1 MSPLPQFETA
11 RRAPRLRLSE
21 ITPAVLRFHDGRRA
35 SGQLQVIS
43 ITGGLLSLNHPL
55 DLGSQVRLMFLT
67 SKGTVLGTAEMLNP
81 VSYGQQPFRF
91 IELEEADS
99 VRLRATIQS
108 SINQDAGDNWILEAG
123 RQKLR
128 KAIQSALIQNS
139 GQEIDLNPQRKP
151 VPSTPEPEIASRPTR
166 PFPRVK
172 VETPGS
178 PPPSPQDEWIEK
190 YRSTI
195 DRRYRPRTTLS
206 SVFRKF
212 RPQG

>member
-1 MSPLPQFETA
+1 
-11 RRAPRLRLSE
+11 LRLAE
-21 ITPAVLRFHDGRRA
+21 LTPAVLRFQDGRRA

-43 ITGGLLSLNHPL
+43 VTGGLLSLHPPL
-55 DLGSQVRLMFLT
+55 DRGSQVRLMFLT
-67 SKGTVLGTAEMLNP
+67 DKGTVLGTAEMLNP
-81 VSYGQQPFRF
+81 VSFGQQPFRF
-91 IELEEADS
+91 LEMEESDS

-108 SINQDAGDNWILEAG
+108 SLNQDAGSNWILEAG

-128 KAIQSALIQNS
+128 KAIQAALLQNS
-139 GQEIDLNPQRKP
+139 GEEIDLNPRLQPAAKP
-151 VPSTPEPEIASRPTR
+151 EVPNRPAR

-172 VETPGS
+172 IETPAS
-178 PPPSPQDEWIEK
+178 PPPLPQDDWIEK

-212 RPQG
+212 RPED